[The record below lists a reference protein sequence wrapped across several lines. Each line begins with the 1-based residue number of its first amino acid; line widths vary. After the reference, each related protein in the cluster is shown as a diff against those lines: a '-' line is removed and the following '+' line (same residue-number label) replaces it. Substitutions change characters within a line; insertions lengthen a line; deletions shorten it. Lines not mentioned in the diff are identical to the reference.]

1 MYVNDKPFNY
11 LPITDGNP
19 SPVPQA
25 NAIQTNGY
33 SHMDITK
40 IGDYLYAVMGKSNK
54 GLSKGWT
61 TMTGQWNVVCDTAIR
76 RTEEYEM

>member
-19 SPVPQA
+19 SPVSQA

-40 IGDYLYAVMGKSNK
+40 IGDYLYAVMGKNNK
-54 GLSKGWT
+54 KKDYQKDRQPWQVNGT
-61 TMTGQWNVVCDTAIR
+61 
-76 RTEEYEM
+76 